1 MSSFQGKVALVM
13 GGSSGMGRVCAYAL
27 GERGAHVLVAARR
40 AEACAAVAS
49 AIREAG
55 GSADAVPV
63 DVRDSLAVE
72 ALFTDI
78 GSRFG
83 RLDAAFNNVGQTLG
97 ASPTH
102 ETPEARFVETLEI
115 NLVSMFRCLQQEL
128 KLMLANGGG
137 AIVNNSSIGGTR
149 GFAGLQDYCASKA
162 GVIGLSRAAALEY
175 ATSGIRINVVAPG
188 LIATERFEEARAS
201 HAEVLETR
209 LAEVPMKRAGSMR
222 ELAATVCWLLSD
234 EASYL
239 TGALITPDGG
249 ECARS

>member
-1 MSSFQGKVALVM
+1 MSRFQDKVVLVM
-13 GGSSGMGRVCAYAL
+13 GASSGMGRICAQAL
-27 GERGAHVLVAARR
+27 AEQGAHVLLAARR
-40 AEACAAVAS
+40 GEACAAAAE
-49 AIREAG
+49 AIRAAG
-55 GSADAVPV
+55 GSAEGVAV
-63 DVRDSLAVE
+63 DVRDAVALE

-78 GSRFG
+78 GTRFG
-83 RLDAAFNNVGQTLG
+83 RLDGAFNNVGQTLG

-115 NLVSMFRCLQQEL
+115 NLVSMFRCLQHEL
-128 KLMLANGGG
+128 KLMLAHGGG

-188 LIATERFEEARAS
+188 LIATERFEEARET
-201 HAEVLETR
+201 HAEVLASR
-209 LAEVPMKRAGSMR
+209 LAEVPMRRAGSMR
-222 ELAATVCWLLSD
+222 ELAGTVCWLLSD

-239 TGALITPDGG
+239 TGAVLTPDGG
-249 ECARS
+249 ECAR